1 MARGCTGSGSY
12 ISRDAARCFVPTDTH
27 CRQNLLSPAT
37 MAKKELDHGLIEVAR
52 GLQNTPWCDE
62 YERMIS
68 GMMSV
73 PRPCPA
79 GWHNNQLTPNG
90 RPGTILCSPS

>member
-1 MARGCTGSGSY
+1 MAR
-12 ISRDAARCFVPTDTH
+12 
-27 CRQNLLSPAT
+27 
-37 MAKKELDHGLIEVAR
+37 KELDHGLIEVAR

-73 PRPCPA
+73 APSPSPSPSYRPA
-79 GWHNNQLTPNG
+79 RDSGLLTRIGP
-90 RPGTILCSPS
+90 PGTIL

>member
-1 MARGCTGSGSY
+1 MAR
-12 ISRDAARCFVPTDTH
+12 
-27 CRQNLLSPAT
+27 
-37 MAKKELDHGLIEVAR
+37 KELDHGLIEVAR

-73 PRPCPA
+73 APSTPSPSLSPSLSYRPA
-79 GWHNNQLTPNG
+79 RDNGLLTRNG
-90 RPGTILCSPS
+90 RPGTIL

>member
-1 MARGCTGSGSY
+1 MAR
-12 ISRDAARCFVPTDTH
+12 
-27 CRQNLLSPAT
+27 
-37 MAKKELDHGLIEVAR
+37 KELDHGLIEVAR

-73 PRPCPA
+73 APSPSYRPA
-79 GWHNNQLTPNG
+79 RDSGLLTRIGP
-90 RPGTILCSPS
+90 PGTIL

>member
-1 MARGCTGSGSY
+1 
-12 ISRDAARCFVPTDTH
+12 
-27 CRQNLLSPAT
+27 
-37 MAKKELDHGLIEVAR
+37 MAKEELDHGLLEVAR

-73 PRPCPA
+73 ARPRPRPRPT
-79 GWHNNQLTPNG
+79 GPRDSGLLTQNG
-90 RPGTILCSPS
+90 RPGTTLCSPS